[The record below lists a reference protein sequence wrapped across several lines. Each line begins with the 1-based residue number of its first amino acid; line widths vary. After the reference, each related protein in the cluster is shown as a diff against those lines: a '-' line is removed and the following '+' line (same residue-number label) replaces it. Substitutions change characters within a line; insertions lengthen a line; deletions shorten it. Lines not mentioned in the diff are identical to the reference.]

1 MFWWQLFAFQSY
13 GGYHCSIPNGPLSVG
28 TSSFQS
34 VGSMVKPPAAN
45 HHQHGHGKIHP
56 FLIGVPSISIRA
68 IYTMAM
74 VNNQRVIEFV
84 AWVHCPT
91 LSHLAFSAHRRQ
103 WTMAEDHPIPTDAL
117 AGLADRWESFAPIR
131 QRFREEGGLLLW
143 PTKDTVGLPSMKLEH
158 F

>member
-1 MFWWQLFAFQSY
+1 
-13 GGYHCSIPNGPLSVG
+13 
-28 TSSFQS
+28 
-34 VGSMVKPPAAN
+34 
-45 HHQHGHGKIHP
+45 
-56 FLIGVPSISIRA
+56 
-68 IYTMAM
+68 MAM
-74 VNNQRVIEFV
+74 LNNQRVIEFV

-143 PTKDTVGLPSMKLEH
+143 PTKDTVGVPSMKLGPQPGPLDLNLGTAELSEH
-158 F
+158 RWTSTWDPPSSVSTAGPQPGTRRAQWAPLDLNLGPSELSDHRWTSTAR

>member
-1 MFWWQLFAFQSY
+1 
-13 GGYHCSIPNGPLSVG
+13 
-28 TSSFQS
+28 
-34 VGSMVKPPAAN
+34 
-45 HHQHGHGKIHP
+45 
-56 FLIGVPSISIRA
+56 
-68 IYTMAM
+68 MAM
-74 VNNQRVIEFV
+74 LNNQRVIEFV

-143 PTKDTVGLPSMKLEH
+143 PTKDTVGVPSMKLGPQPGPLDLNLGTAELPSSVSIAGPQPGTRRAQWAPLDLNLGPRRAQWAPLDLNLGPSELSDH
-158 F
+158 RWTSTAR